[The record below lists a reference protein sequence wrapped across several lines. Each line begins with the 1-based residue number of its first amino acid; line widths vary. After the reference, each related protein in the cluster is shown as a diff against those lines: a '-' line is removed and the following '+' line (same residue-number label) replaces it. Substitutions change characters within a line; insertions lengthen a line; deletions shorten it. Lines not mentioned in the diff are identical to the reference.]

1 VPEVPGLVVEGSG
14 GCRAKGIAK
23 RIVAQQ
29 RARRPNVLGSSELH
43 ELAEQ
48 ALWAH
53 ERFDGRLPPDVPL
66 RQRQENVSAH
76 IQMISLEIEGGRPL
90 LRGGR
95 EQITDAAVAQRCGR
109 SR

>member
-1 VPEVPGLVVEGSG
+1 MPEVPRLVIEDSG
-14 GCRAKGIAK
+14 RRGAKGIAK
-23 RIVAQQ
+23 RIITQQ
-29 RARRPNVLGSSELH
+29 RACCPNVLGGPQLH

-53 ERFDGRLPPDVPL
+53 ERFGGRLPPDVPL

-95 EQITDAAVAQRCGR
+95 EQIAAAAVAQRCDR